1 MSAHVRETTVRGM
14 VSAPVVAR
22 ERSQSLPEAVR
33 PTTWE
38 TMGRPLGPVAPVA
51 VRSPPEPKPLPAS
64 AAPFGVTR
72 IVMVS
77 V

>member
-1 MSAHVRETTVRGM
+1 MSETTVRGM

-22 ERSQSLPEAVR
+22 DRSQSLPEAVR

-38 TMGRPLGPVAPVA
+38 TMGRPFGPSAPVA
-51 VRSPPEPKPLPAS
+51 VSSPPLPKPLPARAS
-64 AAPFGVTR
+64 PLGVTR
-72 IVMVS
+72 MEMVS